1 MSGKTNRSARAP
13 VAGVPNPLE
22 IDHASG
28 HKKSKRNQPRL
39 DRSSDSQLEK
49 QIPSS
54 SSSKHK
60 GDNVSRTTSSDD
72 DVDGDVSNADAA
84 EPDEE
89 SDEDDN
95 GDAFAPSGRAIEE
108 HGDQTGRINGDDS
121 DRRLAVDGKQLND
134 YTPPE
139 GHVEVAE
146 TSIALRDSDDDYYN
160 GVDLISN
167 SEEDEP
173 NIEKLEE
180 ANILESEEAND
191 LNIPPAYLEASDEWE
206 GFEIEDGLF
215 LEDVPFFDEQYG
227 RSDSHILDAEIEL
240 FRSTSILDGFPSPH
254 QPSPSPR
261 RVRFKE
267 PISELSNDSDMD
279 SDDGDINIL
288 FSPAATPVVPSSGNV
303 NLRGP
308 SLGYEDDDGSTVG
321 SSSGY
326 ESGLHNSVFNCKA
339 NFASFQPTMA
349 ILLMRKMSRLLQPN
363 DRSHFFVGHRCRRSD
378 SRRQHRPFQKQK
390 VLSNLLDRLP
400 NFAAAH
406 AWVLGSS
413 ILPNHVRS
421 STALVRP

>member
-1 MSGKTNRSARAP
+1 MSDKTNRSARAP

-39 DRSSDSQLEK
+39 ERSSDSHLEK
-49 QIPSS
+49 QVPSS
-54 SSSKHK
+54 SSSKHR
-60 GDNVSRTTSSDD
+60 GDNNSRTTSSDD
-72 DVDGDVSNADAA
+72 DADGDVSNADAA
-84 EPDEE
+84 EADEE
-89 SDEDDN
+89 SDEDGN

-108 HGDQTGRINGDDS
+108 HGDQTGHTNGDGS
-121 DRRLAVDGKQLND
+121 KSRRVVEGKQRND
-134 YTPPE
+134 HTPRK
-139 GHVEVAE
+139 GHIEVTE
-146 TSIALRDSDDDYYN
+146 TSIALRDSDDDFYN

-173 NIEKLEE
+173 NIEQLEE
-180 ANILESEEAND
+180 ANILESEEANN
-191 LNIPPAYLEASDEWE
+191 LNIPPAYLEASDGWE

-227 RSDSHILDAEIEL
+227 RSDSHILDAELEL
-240 FRSTSILDGFPSPH
+240 FRSASILDGFPSPQ

-288 FSPAATPVVPSSGNV
+288 FSPAATPIGPSSGNM
-303 NLRGP
+303 NLSGP
-308 SLGYEDDDGSTVG
+308 SFGYEDDGGSTVG

-326 ESGLHNSVFNCKA
+326 ESGLHISVFNCKA
-339 NFASFQPTMA
+339 NLASFQPTMA
-349 ILLMRKMSRLLQPN
+349 ILLMKKMFQLLRPS

-378 SRRQHRPFQKQK
+378 SM
-390 VLSNLLDRLP
+390 L
-400 NFAAAH
+400 
-406 AWVLGSS
+406 
-413 ILPNHVRS
+413 
-421 STALVRP
+421 

>member
-13 VAGVPNPLE
+13 AAGVPNPLE
-22 IDHASG
+22 IDHDSG

-39 DRSSDSQLEK
+39 DRSSDSHLEK

-54 SSSKHK
+54 SSSKHR

-72 DVDGDVSNADAA
+72 DADGDVSNADTA

-89 SDEDDN
+89 SDEDGN

-108 HGDQTGRINGDDS
+108 HGDQTGHTNGDDS
-121 DRRLAVDGKQLND
+121 ESRRVVEGKQRNEH
-134 YTPPE
+134 TPPN
-139 GHVEVAE
+139 GHVKVTE
-146 TSIALRDSDDDYYN
+146 TSIALRDSDDDFYN

-173 NIEKLEE
+173 NIEQLEE

-191 LNIPPAYLEASDEWE
+191 LNIPPAYLEASDGWE
-206 GFEIEDGLF
+206 GFEIENGLF

-227 RSDSHILDAEIEL
+227 RSDSHILDAELEL
-240 FRSTSILDGFPSPH
+240 FRSASILDGFPSPQ

-288 FSPAATPVVPSSGNV
+288 FSPAATPIVPLNGNM
-303 NLRGP
+303 NLSGP
-308 SLGYEDDDGSTVG
+308 SLGYEDDGGSTVG

-326 ESGLHNSVFNCKA
+326 ESGLHISVFNCKA
-339 NFASFQPTMA
+339 NIASFQPTMA
-349 ILLMRKMSRLLQPN
+349 TLLMKKMFRLLRLN

-378 SRRQHRPFQKQK
+378 SR
-390 VLSNLLDRLP
+390 L
-400 NFAAAH
+400 
-406 AWVLGSS
+406 
-413 ILPNHVRS
+413 
-421 STALVRP
+421 

>member
-54 SSSKHK
+54 SSSKHR

-72 DVDGDVSNADAA
+72 DADGDVSNADAA

-89 SDEDDN
+89 SDEDEN

-108 HGDQTGRINGDDS
+108 HGDQTGHISGDDS
-121 DRRLAVDGKQLND
+121 DRRLVVEGKQRDD
-134 YTPPE
+134 YTHPE

-146 TSIALRDSDDDYYN
+146 TSLALRDSDDDIYN

-173 NIEKLEE
+173 NIEQLEE

-215 LEDVPFFDEQYG
+215 LEDVPYFDQQYG

-240 FRSTSILDGFPSPH
+240 FRSASILDGFPSPH

-288 FSPAATPVVPSSGNV
+288 FSPATTSVVPSSGNM
-303 NLRGP
+303 NLSGP
-308 SLGYEDDDGSTVG
+308 SLGYEDDGGSTVG

-326 ESGLHNSVFNCKA
+326 ESGLHNSVFYCKA
-339 NFASFQPTMA
+339 NIASFQPTMA
-349 ILLMRKMSRLLQPN
+349 ILLMKKMSRLLQPN
-363 DRSHFFVGHRCRRSD
+363 DRCHFYVGHRCRRSD
-378 SRRQHRPFQKQK
+378 SR
-390 VLSNLLDRLP
+390 L
-400 NFAAAH
+400 
-406 AWVLGSS
+406 
-413 ILPNHVRS
+413 
-421 STALVRP
+421 

>member
-1 MSGKTNRSARAP
+1 MSGKTYRSARAP

-22 IDHASG
+22 IDHTSG

-39 DRSSDSQLEK
+39 DRSSDSQIEK

-54 SSSKHK
+54 SSPIHR
-60 GDNVSRTTSSDD
+60 GDNVSRTNSSDD
-72 DVDGDVSNADAA
+72 DADGDVSNADAG

-89 SDEDDN
+89 SDEDGN

-108 HGDQTGRINGDDS
+108 HGDQTGHINGDDT
-121 DRRLAVDGKQLND
+121 DRRLVFEGKQRND
-134 YTPPE
+134 STPIK
-139 GHVEVAE
+139 GHVDVTE
-146 TSIALRDSDDDYYN
+146 TSVALHDSDDDFYD

-173 NIEKLEE
+173 HMEQLEE

-191 LNIPPAYLEASDEWE
+191 LNIPPAYLEASDGWE

-227 RSDSHILDAEIEL
+227 RSDSHVLDAEIEL
-240 FRSTSILDGFPSPH
+240 FRSASILDGFPSPQ

-279 SDDGDINIL
+279 SDDGGINML
-288 FSPAATPVVPSSGNV
+288 FATPIVPSSGNMS
-303 NLRGP
+303 LSGP
-308 SLGYEDDDGSTVG
+308 SLGYEDDGGSSVG

-339 NFASFQPTMA
+339 NIASFQPIMA
-349 ILLMRKMSRLLQPN
+349 ILLMKKMFRLLQPN
-363 DRSHFFVGHRCRRSD
+363 DHSHFFVGHRCR
-378 SRRQHRPFQKQK
+378 Q
-390 VLSNLLDRLP
+390 SNLRL
-400 NFAAAH
+400 
-406 AWVLGSS
+406 
-413 ILPNHVRS
+413 
-421 STALVRP
+421 

>member
-1 MSGKTNRSARAP
+1 MSGKTNRSARVP

-39 DRSSDSQLEK
+39 DRSSDSQFEK

-54 SSSKHK
+54 SSSEYR

-72 DVDGDVSNADAA
+72 DADGDVSNADAA

-89 SDEDDN
+89 SDEDGN
-95 GDAFAPSGRAIEE
+95 GDAFAPPGRAIEG
-108 HGDQTGRINGDDS
+108 HGDQTGHINGDDS
-121 DRRLAVDGKQLND
+121 DRRLVVEGKQRND
-134 YTPPE
+134 YALPK
-139 GHVEVAE
+139 GHVEVTE
-146 TSIALRDSDDDYYN
+146 TSIALPDSDDDFYN

-173 NIEKLEE
+173 NIEQLEE
-180 ANILESEEAND
+180 ANILESEEAYD
-191 LNIPPAYLEASDEWE
+191 LNNPPAYLEAPDGWE

-240 FRSTSILDGFPSPH
+240 FRSASILDGFPSPQ

-267 PISELSNDSDMD
+267 PISEQSIDSDMD

-288 FSPAATPVVPSSGNV
+288 FSPAATRVVPSSANM
-303 NLRGP
+303 NSSGP
-308 SLGYEDDDGSTVG
+308 SLDYEDDGGSTVG

-326 ESGLHNSVFNCKA
+326 ESGFHNSVFNCKA

-349 ILLMRKMSRLLQPN
+349 ILLMKKMFRLLQPN

-378 SRRQHRPFQKQK
+378 SR
-390 VLSNLLDRLP
+390 L
-400 NFAAAH
+400 
-406 AWVLGSS
+406 
-413 ILPNHVRS
+413 
-421 STALVRP
+421 